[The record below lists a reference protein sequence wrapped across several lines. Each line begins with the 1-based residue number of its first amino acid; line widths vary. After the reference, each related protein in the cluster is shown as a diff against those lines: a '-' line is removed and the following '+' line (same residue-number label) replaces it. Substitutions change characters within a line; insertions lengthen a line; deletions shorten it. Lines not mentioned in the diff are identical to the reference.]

1 MPFIVNTADERE
13 EMLKAIGVKSFDDLI
28 VDIPQEIR
36 LKKALEVFPA
46 LDEPQVRKLLESLA
60 SGNRSTSDYVS
71 YLGGGAYDHF
81 IPVAIKTIV
90 SRSEYYTAYTPYQA
104 EVSQGTLQAI
114 YEYQSLICRL
124 YEMDVTNASMYDGAT
139 ALAEGVLMAMNI
151 TGRGRVVVA
160 GKLHPY
166 NSSVLK
172 TYLEAS
178 GHTAVIQNTLE
189 DGVGCIASL
198 KGMLT
203 DSIAAVVVQ
212 QPNFYGCMEDVE
224 AIRDIAHAHG
234 ALFIVSA
241 DPLSLGVLAA
251 PGSYGADI
259 AVGEGQSL
267 GNPQNFGGPYL
278 GIFTVKQQFVR
289 KIPGR
294 LVGMTKDR
302 DGEDGFILTLQT
314 REQHIRREKATSN
327 ICSNQALNALQAAV
341 YLSLLGK
348 EGLKEVATQS
358 AQKAH
363 YLATKIA
370 KIPGFSLKYK
380 SPYYREFVVETPIPA
395 TEVIEKML
403 EKKVFAGYDL
413 SVHNETGLLIAVTE
427 KRTRQE
433 LDRFAEILGALI
445 YKPQGL

>member
-1 MPFIVNTADERE
+1 MPFIVNTASERE
-13 EMLKAIGVKSFDDLI
+13 EMLRAIGAASFDELI
-28 VDIPQEIR
+28 ADIPEEIR

-46 LDEPQVRKLLESLA
+46 LDELQVRKLLEGLA
-60 SGNRSTSDYVS
+60 SANRSTSDYVS
-71 YLGGGAYDHF
+71 FLGGGAYDHF
-81 IPVAIKTIV
+81 IPLAIKTIA
-90 SRSEYYTAYTPYQA
+90 SRSEFYTAYTPYQA

-139 ALAEGVLMAMNI
+139 ALAEAVLMAMNV
-151 TGRGRVVVA
+151 TGRGQVVVA

-189 DGVGCIASL
+189 NGVGTVSSL
-198 KGMLT
+198 KGIVT
-203 DSIAAVVVQ
+203 DSVAAIVVQ
-212 QPNFYGCMEDVE
+212 QPNFYGCLEDVE
-224 AIRDIAHAHG
+224 AIRDIAHANG

-259 AVGEGQSL
+259 AVGEGQPL
-267 GNPQNFGGPYL
+267 GNPQSFGGPYL
-278 GIFTVKQQFVR
+278 GIFTDKQQLVR

-348 EGLKEVATQS
+348 EGIREVAAQS
-358 AQKAH
+358 TRKAH
-363 YLATKIA
+363 YLAGKIA
-370 KIPGFSLKYK
+370 AIPGFSLKYT
-380 SPYYREFVVETPIPA
+380 SPYFREFVVETPIPA
-395 TEVIEKML
+395 ATVIAAML

-413 SVHNETGLLIAVTE
+413 AAHDETGLLIAVTE
-427 KRTRQE
+427 KRTKEE
-433 LDRFAEILGALI
+433 LDSFAENLGALI
-445 YKPQGL
+445 

>member
-1 MPFIVNTADERE
+1 MPFIINTERERE
-13 EMLKAIGVKSFDDLI
+13 EMLLAVGVNSFDDLI
-28 VDIPQEIR
+28 ADIPEEIR
-36 LKKALEVFPA
+36 LKRTLDILPA
-46 LDEPQVRKLLESLA
+46 SDELQVRKLLEGLA
-60 SGNRSTSDYVS
+60 SANRSTSEYVS

-81 IPVAIKTIV
+81 IPVAIKTIA
-90 SRSEYYTAYTPYQA
+90 SRSEFYTAYTPYQA

-114 YEYQSLICRL
+114 YEYQSLVCRL

-139 ALAEGVLMAMNI
+139 ALAEAVLMAMNV
-151 TGRGRVVVA
+151 TGRNQVVVA

-172 TYLEAS
+172 TYLGAS
-178 GHTAVIQNTLE
+178 GHHAIIQNVLQ
-189 DGVGCIASL
+189 DGVGDVAAL
-198 KGMLT
+198 KELVT
-203 DSIAAVVVQ
+203 ESVAAVVVQ
-212 QPNFYGCMEDVE
+212 QPNFYGCLEDVKTIG
-224 AIRDIAHAHG
+224 ALAHAKG
-234 ALFIVSA
+234 ALFVVSA

-259 AVGEGQSL
+259 AVGEGQPL

-278 GIFTVKQQFVR
+278 GIFTVKQPLVR

-348 EGLKEVATQS
+348 EGLQQVAAQS

-363 YLATKIA
+363 YLAEKIA
-370 KIPGFSLKYK
+370 AIPGFSLKF
-380 SPYYREFVVETPIPA
+380 STPFFREFVVETPMPA
-395 TEVIEKML
+395 AVVVERML

-413 SVHNETGLLIAVTE
+413 AAHSETGLLVAVTE
-427 KRTRQE
+427 KRTKEE
-433 LDRFAEILGALI
+433 LDAFVASLWELL
-445 YKPQGL
+445 

>member
-1 MPFIVNTADERE
+1 MPFIVNTASQRE
-13 EMLKAIGVKSFDDLI
+13 EMLRAIGAVSFDDLI
-28 VDIPQEIR
+28 RDIPEEVR
-36 LKKALEVFPA
+36 LKRALDLFPA
-46 LDEPQVRKLLESLA
+46 SDEPQVRKLLESLA
-60 SGNRSTSDYVS
+60 AANRSTSDYVS

-81 IPVAIKTIV
+81 IPAAIRTIA
-90 SRSEYYTAYTPYQA
+90 SRSEFYTAYTPYQA

-139 ALAEGVLMAMNI
+139 ALAEAVLMAMNV
-151 TGRGRVVVA
+151 TGRGQVVVA
-160 GKLHPY
+160 GKLHPW

-172 TYLEAS
+172 TYLEAA
-178 GHTAVIQNTLE
+178 GHNAVIQNVLD
-189 DGVGCIASL
+189 DGIGSISEL
-198 KGMLT
+198 KGIVG
-203 DSIAAVVVQ
+203 DSVAAVVVQ
-212 QPNFYGCMEDVE
+212 QPNFYGCLEEVD
-224 AIRDIAHAHG
+224 AIRDIAHANG

-241 DPLSLGVLAA
+241 DPLSLGLLAA

-259 AVGEGQSL
+259 AVGEGQPL

-278 GIFTVKQQFVR
+278 GIFTVKQQLVR

-327 ICSNQALNALQAAV
+327 ICSNQALNALQAAL

-348 EGLKEVATQS
+348 QGLQDVAAQS

-363 YLATKIA
+363 YLAGKIA
-370 KIPGFSLKYK
+370 AIPGFSLKFQA
-380 SPYYREFVVETPIPA
+380 PFFREFVVETPIPA
-395 TEVIEKML
+395 AEVIARML

-413 SVHNETGLLIAVTE
+413 AAHDESGLLVAVTE
-427 KRTRQE
+427 KRTLQE
-433 LDRFAEILGALI
+433 LDSFAENLRALV
-445 YKPQGL
+445 

>member
-1 MPFIVNTADERE
+1 MPFIINTERERE
-13 EMLKAIGVKSFDDLI
+13 EMLRAAGANSFDDLI
-28 VDIPQEIR
+28 ADIPEEIR
-36 LKKALEVFPA
+36 LKRTLDILPA
-46 LDEPQVRKLLESLA
+46 SDELQVRKLLEGLA
-60 SGNRSTSDYVS
+60 SANRSTSEYVS

-81 IPVAIKTIV
+81 IPVAIKTIA
-90 SRSEYYTAYTPYQA
+90 SRSEFYTAYTPYQA

-114 YEYQSLICRL
+114 YEYQSLVCRL

-139 ALAEGVLMAMNI
+139 ALAEAVLMAMNV
-151 TGRGRVVVA
+151 TGRNQVVVA

-172 TYLEAS
+172 TYLGAS
-178 GHTAVIQNTLE
+178 GHHAIIQNVLQ
-189 DGVGCIASL
+189 DGVGDVPAL
-198 KGMLT
+198 KELVT
-203 DSIAAVVVQ
+203 ESVAAVVVQ
-212 QPNFYGCMEDVE
+212 QPNFYGCLEDVE
-224 AIRDIAHAHG
+224 TIGALAHAKG
-234 ALFIVSA
+234 ALFVVSA

-259 AVGEGQSL
+259 AVGEGQPL

-278 GIFTVKQQFVR
+278 GIFTVKQPLVR

-348 EGLKEVATQS
+348 EGLQQVAAQS

-363 YLATKIA
+363 YLAEKIA
-370 KIPGFSLKYK
+370 AIPGFSLKF
-380 SPYYREFVVETPIPA
+380 STPFFREFVVETPMPA
-395 TEVIEKML
+395 AVVVERML

-413 SVHNETGLLIAVTE
+413 GAHSETGLLVAVTE
-427 KRTRQE
+427 KRTKEE
-433 LDRFAEILGALI
+433 LDAFVASLWELL
-445 YKPQGL
+445 

>member
-13 EMLKAIGVKSFDDLI
+13 AMLRATGASSFDDLLA
-28 VDIPQEIR
+28 DIPEEIR
-36 LKKALEVFPA
+36 LKRALELLPA
-46 LDEPQVRKLLESLA
+46 VDELQVRKLLEGLA
-60 SGNRSTSDYVS
+60 AANRNTSDYVS

-81 IPVAIKTIV
+81 IPAAIKSIV
-90 SRSEYYTAYTPYQA
+90 SRSEFYTAYTPYQA

-139 ALAEGVLMAMNI
+139 ALAEAVLMAMHV
-151 TGRGRVVVA
+151 TGRSQVVVA
-160 GKLHPY
+160 GKLHPS

-178 GHTAVIQNTLE
+178 GHQAVIQNVLQ
-189 DGVGCIASL
+189 DGVGDLASL
-198 KGMLT
+198 KALVNE
-203 DSIAAVVVQ
+203 SVAAVVVQ
-212 QPNFYGCMEDVE
+212 QPNFYGCLEDVE
-224 AIRDIAHAHG
+224 AFGTIAHAGG
-234 ALFIVSA
+234 ALFVVSA
-241 DPLSLGVLAA
+241 DPLSLGLLAA

-259 AVGEGQSL
+259 AVGEGQPL
-267 GNPQNFGGPYL
+267 GTPQSFGGPYL
-278 GIFTVKQQFVR
+278 GLLSVKQPLVR

-348 EGLKEVATQS
+348 EGLREVATQS

-363 YLATKIA
+363 YLAGKIA
-370 KIPGFSLKYK
+370 AIPGFSLKYS
-380 SPYYREFVVETPIPA
+380 SPYFREFVVETPIPA
-395 TEVIEKML
+395 AVVVERML
-403 EKKVFAGYDL
+403 EQKIFAGYDL
-413 SVHNETGLLIAVTE
+413 SAYGETGLLVAVTE
-427 KRTRQE
+427 KRSKVE
-433 LDRFAEILGALI
+433 LDGFVA
-445 YKPQGL
+445 GLAGLL

>member
-1 MPFIVNTADERE
+1 MPFIINTERERE
-13 EMLKAIGVKSFDDLI
+13 EMLLAVGVNSFDDLI
-28 VDIPQEIR
+28 ADIPEEIR
-36 LKKALEVFPA
+36 LKRTLDILPA
-46 LDEPQVRKLLESLA
+46 SDELQVRKLLEGLA
-60 SGNRSTSDYVS
+60 SANRSTSEYVS

-81 IPVAIKTIV
+81 IPVAIKTIA
-90 SRSEYYTAYTPYQA
+90 SRSEFYTAYTPYQA

-114 YEYQSLICRL
+114 YEYQSLVCRL

-139 ALAEGVLMAMNI
+139 ALAEAVLMAMNV
-151 TGRGRVVVA
+151 TGRNQVVVA

-172 TYLEAS
+172 TYLGAS
-178 GHTAVIQNTLE
+178 GHHAIIQNVLQ
-189 DGVGCIASL
+189 DGVGDVAAL
-198 KGMLT
+198 KELVT
-203 DSIAAVVVQ
+203 ESVAAVVVQ
-212 QPNFYGCMEDVE
+212 QPNFYGCLEDVKTIG
-224 AIRDIAHAHG
+224 ALAHAKG
-234 ALFIVSA
+234 ALFVVSA

-259 AVGEGQSL
+259 AVGEGQPL

-278 GIFTVKQQFVR
+278 GIFTVKQPLVR

-348 EGLKEVATQS
+348 EGLQQVAAQS

-363 YLATKIA
+363 YLAEKIA
-370 KIPGFSLKYK
+370 AIPGFSLKF
-380 SPYYREFVVETPIPA
+380 STPFFREFVVETPMPA
-395 TEVIEKML
+395 AVVVERML

-413 SVHNETGLLIAVTE
+413 GAHSETGLLVAVTE
-427 KRTRQE
+427 KRTKEE
-433 LDRFAEILGALI
+433 LDAFVASLWELL
-445 YKPQGL
+445 

>member
-1 MPFIVNTADERE
+1 MPFIINTERERE
-13 EMLKAIGVKSFDDLI
+13 EMLLAVGVNSFDDLI
-28 VDIPQEIR
+28 ADIPEEIR
-36 LKKALEVFPA
+36 LKRTLDILPA
-46 LDEPQVRKLLESLA
+46 SDELQVRKLLEGLA
-60 SGNRSTSDYVS
+60 SANRSTSEYVS

-81 IPVAIKTIV
+81 IPVAIKTIA
-90 SRSEYYTAYTPYQA
+90 SRSEFYTAYTPYQA

-114 YEYQSLICRL
+114 YEYQSLVCRL

-139 ALAEGVLMAMNI
+139 ALAEAVLMAMNV
-151 TGRGRVVVA
+151 TGRNQVVVA

-172 TYLEAS
+172 TYLGAS
-178 GHTAVIQNTLE
+178 GHHAIIQNVLQ
-189 DGVGCIASL
+189 DGVGDVAAL
-198 KGMLT
+198 KELVT
-203 DSIAAVVVQ
+203 ESVAAVVVQ
-212 QPNFYGCMEDVE
+212 QPNFYGCLEDVKTIG
-224 AIRDIAHAHG
+224 ALAHAKG
-234 ALFIVSA
+234 ALFVVSA

-259 AVGEGQSL
+259 AVGEGQPL

-278 GIFTVKQQFVR
+278 GIFTVKQPLVR
-289 KIPGR
+289 QIPGR

-348 EGLKEVATQS
+348 EGLQQVAAQS

-363 YLATKIA
+363 YLAEKIA
-370 KIPGFSLKYK
+370 AIPGFSLKF
-380 SPYYREFVVETPIPA
+380 STPFFREFVVETPMPA
-395 TEVIEKML
+395 AVVVERML

-413 SVHNETGLLIAVTE
+413 GAHSETGLLVAVTE
-427 KRTRQE
+427 KRTKEE
-433 LDRFAEILGALI
+433 LDAFVASLWELL
-445 YKPQGL
+445 

>member
-1 MPFIVNTADERE
+1 MPFIVNTASERE
-13 EMLKAIGVKSFDDLI
+13 EMLRAIGVSSFDDLI
-28 VDIPQEIR
+28 ADIPEEIR
-36 LKKALEVFPA
+36 LKKALDLFA
-46 LDEPQVRKLLESLA
+46 ASDEPEVRKLLEGLA
-60 SGNRSTSDYVS
+60 ANNRSTADYVS
-71 YLGGGAYDHF
+71 FLGGGAYDHF
-81 IPVAIKTIV
+81 IPAAIKAIT
-90 SRSEYYTAYTPYQA
+90 SRSEFYTAYTPYQA

-139 ALAEGVLMAMNI
+139 ALAEAVLMAMNV
-151 TGRGRVVVA
+151 TGRGQVVVA

-172 TYLEAS
+172 TYLEAA
-178 GHTAVIQNTLE
+178 GHSAVIQNVLE
-189 DGVGCIASL
+189 DGIGSIAELKELVGD
-198 KGMLT
+198 T
-203 DSIAAVVVQ
+203 VAAVVVQ
-212 QPNFYGCMEDVE
+212 QPNFYGSLEEVE
-224 AIRDIAHAHG
+224 AIGAIAHENG

-259 AVGEGQSL
+259 AVGEGQPL
-267 GNPQNFGGPYL
+267 GSSQSFGGPYL
-278 GIFTVKQQFVR
+278 GIFTVKKPLVR

-294 LVGMTKDR
+294 LVGMTKDK

-348 EGLKEVATQS
+348 QGLQHVAAQS
-358 AQKAH
+358 AQRAH
-363 YLATKIA
+363 YLAGKIA
-370 KIPGFSLKYK
+370 ATAGYSLKYT
-380 SPYYREFVVETPIPA
+380 SPFFREFVVETPIPA
-395 TEVIEKML
+395 AAVIEQML
-403 EKKVFAGYDL
+403 EHKVFAGYDL
-413 SVHNETGLLIAVTE
+413 AAHGETGMLVAVTE

-433 LDRFAEILGALI
+433 LDSFVEKLAALRFDV
-445 YKPQGL
+445 

>member
-1 MPFIVNTADERE
+1 MPFIVNTASERE
-13 EMLKAIGVKSFDDLI
+13 EMLRAIGANSFDDLI
-28 VDIPQEIR
+28 ADIPEEIR
-36 LKKALEVFPA
+36 LKRALDILPA
-46 LDEPQVRKLLESLA
+46 SDEPQVRKLLEWLA
-60 SGNRSTSDYVS
+60 SANRSTSEYVS

-81 IPVAIKTIV
+81 IPVAIKTIA
-90 SRSEYYTAYTPYQA
+90 SRSEFYTAYTPYQA

-139 ALAEGVLMAMNI
+139 ALAEAVLMAMNV
-151 TGRGRVVVA
+151 TGRSQVVVA
-160 GKLHPY
+160 GKLHPW

-178 GHTAVIQNTLE
+178 GHNAVIQNVLQ
-189 DGVGCIASL
+189 DGVG
-198 KGMLT
+198 
-203 DSIAAVVVQ
+203 DIAALKELVTENVAGVVVQ
-212 QPNFYGCMEDVE
+212 QPNFYGCLEDVD
-224 AIRDIAHAHG
+224 AIGAVAHAKG
-234 ALFIVSA
+234 ALFVVSA

-259 AVGEGQSL
+259 AVGEGQPL
-267 GNPQNFGGPYL
+267 GSPQSFGGPYL
-278 GIFTVKQQFVR
+278 GIFSVKQPLVR

-348 EGLKEVATQS
+348 EGLQQVAAQS
-358 AQKAH
+358 GQKAH
-363 YLATKIA
+363 YLAGKIA
-370 KIPGFSLKYK
+370 ALPGFSLKFS
-380 SPYYREFVVETPIPA
+380 SPYFREFVVETPIPPA
-395 TEVIEKML
+395 LVVEKML
-403 EKKVFAGYDL
+403 EKKIFAGYDL
-413 SVHNETGLLIAVTE
+413 AAHGETGLLVAVTE
-427 KRTRQE
+427 KRTKEE
-433 LDRFAEILGALI
+433 LDSFVENLGVI
-445 YKPQGL
+445 V